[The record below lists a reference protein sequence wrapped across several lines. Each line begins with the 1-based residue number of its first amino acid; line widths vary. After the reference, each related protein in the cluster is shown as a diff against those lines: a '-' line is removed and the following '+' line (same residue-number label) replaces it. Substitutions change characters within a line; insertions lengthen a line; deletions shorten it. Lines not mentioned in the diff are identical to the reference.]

1 MDELRHR
8 MEPPLTEIAPDRT
21 DERQAA
27 QPLVCLAYLSSATRL
42 MDREALTE
50 LVEHSARNNAA
61 RQITG
66 MLCYHDG
73 SFLQFLEGPA
83 EEVDTLLA
91 VIARDRRHID
101 LIEMYRKPI
110 AARTFADW
118 SMALRSGEELGEAQR
133 DRLRS
138 LRRFA
143 WGDTSEAAHRPVLQ
157 DLLDTFRAW
166 IR

>member
-1 MDELRHR
+1 M
-8 MEPPLTEIAPDRT
+8 TETVPDRASAPP
-21 DERQAA
+21 AA

-42 MDREALTE
+42 FDREALTE

-61 RQITG
+61 RRITG

-83 EEVDTLLA
+83 DEVEALFA
-91 VIARDRRHID
+91 VIARDQRHID

-110 AARTFADW
+110 ADRTFADW

-133 DRLRS
+133 ERLRG
-138 LRRFA
+138 LRQFA
-143 WGDTSEAAHRPVLQ
+143 WADTSEAAHRPVLQ